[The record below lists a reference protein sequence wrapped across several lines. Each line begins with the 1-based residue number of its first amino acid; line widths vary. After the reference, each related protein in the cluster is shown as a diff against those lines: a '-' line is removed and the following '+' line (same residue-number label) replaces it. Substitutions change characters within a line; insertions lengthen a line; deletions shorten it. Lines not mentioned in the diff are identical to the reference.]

1 MQSKKFDKNKIWK
14 VVNKEK
20 KINDKCIHI
29 NSKQVSK
36 IIKNDSKGEEDIKT
50 EYMIQ
55 PENNTF
61 NDEELMKKIKNN
73 LDDNLRVML
82 NFSYENFLSKESEND
97 STIEV
102 P

>member
-1 MQSKKFDKNKIWK
+1 MDKNKFWK
-14 VVNKEK
+14 VVNKDK
-20 KINDKCIHI
+20 KFNDKCIHI
-29 NSKQVSK
+29 NSKEVNK
-36 IIKNDSKGEEDIKT
+36 IIKNVSKDEEDIKN
-50 EYMIQ
+50 EYMVQ
-55 PENNTF
+55 PNNNTF

-97 STIEV
+97 STIEI